1 MADEFGDDLVAAS
14 PRCSLRTDQ
23 VIDGRNLM
31 IHFSIMKTA
40 SVADLRNHFRRISTW
55 IEAGEA
61 VEIVK
66 CGKAFARLIPIA
78 QPSKA
83 AQVDFQGQ
91 RKKIWGSRVFS
102 LTEVKAMGDAEI
114 EDEEG

>member
-1 MADEFGDDLVAAS
+1 
-14 PRCSLRTDQ
+14 
-23 VIDGRNLM
+23 M
-31 IHFSIMKTA
+31 IHLSIMKTA
-40 SVADLRNHFRRISTW
+40 SVADLRNHFRRISAW

-66 CGKAFARLIPIA
+66 RGKAFARLIPIA

-83 AQVDFQGQ
+83 GQVDFQGQ

-102 LTEVKAMGDAEI
+102 LTEVKAMSDAEI
-114 EDEEG
+114 KGEEG